1 MSQLWSVSA
10 NIAAYA
16 SESVRLA
23 RRPPRKKEIEKAAE
37 ELRRQSE
44 PDASPHPLINL
55 AAAAPSLSLF
65 TSTRQNPQTTFEQAL
80 HAYEENQDPPD

>member
-16 SESVRLA
+16 SDSVRLA
-23 RRPPRKKEIEKAAE
+23 QRAPRKKEIEKAAE

-44 PDASPHPLINL
+44 ADASPHPLINL
-55 AAAAPSLSLF
+55 AVAAPSLSLF

-80 HAYEENQDPPD
+80 HAYEENLDPPD